1 MVKIALLGHGVVGSG
16 VVDVLYQNSQSI
28 AKRAKEKIDIKYI
41 LDLKDFKDS
50 PFADRFTKNYDD
62 ILNDDEIKIIVEVMG
77 GLYPA
82 FEYVKSALL
91 RGKSVVTSNKE
102 LVAEK
107 GFELLK
113 IANEQNVNFLFEAS
127 VGGGIPIILPL
138 NQCLAANEVI
148 EIAGIL
154 NGTTNYILTKMIN
167 ENISLDKALEMA
179 QKLGYAENDP
189 SDDINGKD
197 ACRKICILASLA
209 YGKHVYPRDVHTT
222 GIKNITLKDVEYAKS
237 CDSVIKLIGQTKKLD
252 DGQLEIEVE
261 PMFVKHDNQLAN
273 VNDVFN
279 GILVNGDSTGDVVF
293 YGKGAGKLPTASAV
307 VADIIECIKHFESKK
322 YLSWEEPDNNYV
334 KDYSEYIASFYLRL
348 KSDNNWESIKKI
360 RSIFPL
366 SIVIN
371 SYHPEENEFAIITNK
386 MKIYDIENSIKILE
400 ENNIN
405 VLSKIRIGDF

>member
-16 VVDVLYQNSQSI
+16 VVDILYQNSQSI

-279 GILVNGDSTGDVVF
+279 GILVNGDSTGDVVLDR
-293 YGKGAGKLPTASAV
+293 KSV
-307 VADIIECIKHFESKK
+307 V
-322 YLSWEEPDNNYV
+322 
-334 KDYSEYIASFYLRL
+334 
-348 KSDNNWESIKKI
+348 
-360 RSIFPL
+360 
-366 SIVIN
+366 
-371 SYHPEENEFAIITNK
+371 
-386 MKIYDIENSIKILE
+386 
-400 ENNIN
+400 
-405 VLSKIRIGDF
+405 